1 LFDKI
6 DTPMKNFKLILS
18 SLISNH
24 SCVEGGRRKPWYFAI
39 PMFFLAVLLAL
50 IPTFV
55 QTYTKEGDVL
65 VKSNSYEMDVS
76 SYYFVKEI
84 NDLGIEMKVK
94 DGKLSVDKEKWDA
107 SFTTTDPSGN
117 KCYIHY
123 HPNPTTQELT
133 PDLGVYYMLNSELD
147 ETVYKTITS
156 FPSPTE
162 EGATVAR
169 NYSFILFTD
178 ESVAF
183 YIYASAKPNNNSV
196 GTIYGDYK
204 HLDNDWTVNS
214 MFVEKDSKATWEN
227 WKYFYRKAYETNR
240 FRNTWQTCLIITGI
254 NVGIVAFMG
263 FMLWVLT
270 RGKNNLHW
278 FGIWETQKIAYWA
291 TITPAILTTGLGF
304 LLTSFSQVLF
314 PLLLGVR
321 IMWLSMKLLRP
332 ENANAYPPL
341 KDEKVVD
348 VKPVRK

>member
-1 LFDKI
+1 MFDKI

-123 HPNPTTQELT
+123 HPNPTTQELI